1 LKERATT
8 PRILAAARTASRFAA
23 KFPVLIRGGLHDARA
38 SLVGT
43 SSPSRKPN
51 SWQNPVINDIHV
63 VGWAGRWL
71 DEEGRARGGFK
82 FGITKTVFRQALLP
96 NLVFVESTSP
106 ASRNCGV
113 PRVQVEHERG
123 DTRTESYQ

>member
-1 LKERATT
+1 LTERATT
-8 PRILAAARTASRFAA
+8 PRILAAARTASCFAA
-23 KFPVLIRGGLHDARA
+23 KFPVLIRGGLRDARA

-51 SWQNPVINDIHV
+51 CWQNPIIIDIHV

-71 DEEGRARGGFK
+71 DEEGRACGGFE
-82 FGITKTVFRQALLP
+82 FGIAKAVFRQALLS
-96 NLVFVESTSP
+96 NRVFVESPSP

-113 PRVQVEHERG
+113 PRVEVEHERG
-123 DTRTESYQ
+123 DT